1 MSTSDKEQVIASYTE
16 AYTAKFG
23 KAPNIEA
30 KGGWYSVDGG
40 KNIRLA
46 ALEEMTAE
54 LNSTST
60 PVAADAKSEKPAKA
74 VKKAAP
80 KKAKKANKSDFSVK
94 AFWAAKITEQNPGAK
109 LPR

>member
-40 KNIRLA
+40 KNVRLA

-54 LNSTST
+54 LNSGST
-60 PVAADAKSEKPAKA
+60 AVTAEAKTEKPAKA
-74 VKKAAP
+74 VKKTAP
-80 KKAKKANKSDFSVK
+80 KKAKKPKKSEFSVK
-94 AFWAAKITEQNPGAK
+94 AFWAAKITEQNPGTK